1 MGHRVVTLTVKEV
14 DPISTN
20 DLDEQTIDILKRLIV
35 RLQGFDKL
43 W

>member
-1 MGHRVVTLTVKEV
+1 MVTLTVKEV